1 MSKCSTTLGGCG
13 GGGGSTTRRA
23 HPIEAA
29 RTSPRPAP
37 LARGLLLTALS
48 GGLYVLAFP
57 PARVRVIAWVALV
70 PFLLALRDA
79 PLRRRL
85 VLAAW
90 LSLVVGWGTGTW
102 MPGAVA
108 DYFDQPRAVGFA
120 LFLLVTLVMAAP
132 YYMAFAAAYAPLV
145 RRFGGAAA
153 PLLAG
158 AAWAGADLIRGRL
171 LNGAL
176 LYVGNSPWATFGYTQ
191 IGVDSVVQ
199 IASVTGVYGI
209 SFALAC
215 ANAAFAEAARDLLR
229 RRRVGRRAGWALGA
243 AALVL
248 GGVSGFGALALQ
260 GAPGIAEGRRTPVAL
275 AQANLGA
282 AARWEDG
289 GAARTL
295 DAYLRLTHE
304 AFERGHPEIVFWPE
318 AALTLFLER
327 EPLYQRALGLALRR
341 EGAELVAGAPR
352 AEGPEGSAPYR
363 NSVYLVTPEG
373 ALRARYDKVYL
384 LPFMEYFP
392 LRLDLVRRRFGR
404 AREFSPG
411 GATPPLPT
419 RAGAAGVL
427 VCNEALLPQVAA
439 ERMAE
444 GASYLINPS
453 NDSWVASASFAEHQ
467 FDIVALR
474 AVEQRAWLVRVSDS
488 GPSAVIDPWGRV
500 LARTMPR
507 SRELLL
513 TEIGASPGRSLYGR
527 VGDVFGV
534 LCLAAVALAL
544 GVARGWGKASGAREA
559 TR

>member
-1 MSKCSTTLGGCG
+1 M
-13 GGGGSTTRRA
+13 
-23 HPIEAA
+23 
-29 RTSPRPAP
+29 
-37 LARGLLLTALS
+37 
-48 GGLYVLAFP
+48 
-57 PARVRVIAWVALV
+57 
-70 PFLLALRDA
+70 PFLLALRDVS
-79 PLRRRL
+79 LSRRL
-85 VLAAW
+85 ALGAW
-90 LSLVVGWGTGTW
+90 LSLVVGWATGTW
-102 MPGAVA
+102 MPGSVA
-108 DYFDQPRAVGFA
+108 GYFDQPLAVGFA
-120 LFLLVTLVMAAP
+120 LFLLVTMAMAAP
-132 YYMAFAAAYAPLV
+132 YYMTFAAVYAPLV

-158 AAWAGADLIRGRL
+158 AAWAAADLVRGRL
-171 LNGAL
+171 LNGTPI
-176 LYVGNSPWATFGYTQ
+176 YVGNSPWATFGYSQT
-191 IGVDSVVQ
+191 GVGAMLQ

-209 SFALAC
+209 SFTLAC
-215 ANAAFAEAARDLLR
+215 ANAALAEAVRDFARQR
-229 RRRVGRRAGWALGA
+229 RLGHRAAWGLGA
-243 AALVL
+243 AALVIA
-248 GGVSGFGALALQ
+248 GVSGFGALQLR
-260 GAPGIAEGRRTPVAL
+260 GAPGVSEGHRTPVAL

-295 DAYLRLTHE
+295 DAYLRLTRE
-304 AFERGHPEIVFWPE
+304 AFERGQPEIVFWPE

-327 EPLYQRALGLALRR
+327 EPLYQRALGLALRP
-341 EGAELVAGAPR
+341 EDAELVVGAPR

-363 NSVYLVTPEG
+363 NSVYLVSPEG

-411 GATPPLPT
+411 AFTPPLPT

-427 VCNEALLPQVAA
+427 ICNEALLPQVAA

-453 NDSWVASASFAEHQ
+453 NDSWVADAGFAEQ
-467 FDIVALR
+467 NFDIVALR
-474 AVEQRAWLVRVSDS
+474 AVEQRVWLVRVSDS

-500 LARTMPR
+500 LARTQPR
-507 SRELLL
+507 TRDLLL
-513 TEIGASPGRSLYGR
+513 AEIGESPGHSIYGR
-527 VGDVFGV
+527 VGDAFGV

-544 GVARGWGKASGAREA
+544 GVARGWGKASGSREA